1 MNAHANLVVV
11 ALGGHA
17 ISPQHAEDD
26 IPHQFDTS
34 RRTAARLADLMAGRR
49 IVITHGNGPQVG
61 NVLRRVELAAHELY
75 TLPLDI
81 CVADTQ
87 AGMGYMIAQCLHN
100 ELASR
105 GSTNAIAALVTTVE
119 VDPADPAFTNPS
131 KPIGRTYAAEQAE
144 RMQSQYG
151 WPMQASRGG
160 GFRRVVP
167 SPAPRAVVELE
178 AIRALIAAG
187 CTPIVAGGG
196 GIPVVRGPDGAVRG
210 VEAVV
215 DKDRT
220 AAVLAAALGA
230 EALMIATDVPG
241 VMADFGK
248 PNQRRIERIA
258 LAEAGMRL
266 RAGEFPAGSMGP
278 KVEAAVDFLT
288 RTANPHAW
296 AAICSIDELT
306 AAAAGAAGTR
316 FERALV

>member
-1 MNAHANLVVV
+1 MTDHANPIVI

-17 ISPQHAEDD
+17 ISPHHAEDD

-34 RRTAARLADLMAGRR
+34 RRTAARLADLMARHCL
-49 IVITHGNGPQVG
+49 VVTHGNGPQVG

-105 GSTNAIAALVTTVE
+105 GLTPLIAALVTTVE
-119 VDPADPAFTNPS
+119 VDAADPAFANPT
-131 KPIGRTYAAEQAE
+131 KPIGRTYAADQAE
-144 RMQSQYG
+144 RMKSEHG
-151 WPMQASRGG
+151 WPMAAGKGG

-167 SPAPRAVVELE
+167 SPTPRAIMEIR

-196 GIPVVRGPDGAVRG
+196 GIPVVRGADGALRG

-230 EALMIATDVPG
+230 EALLIATDVPG
-241 VMADFGK
+241 VMANFGK
-248 PNQRRIERIA
+248 PDQHTLGRLA
-258 LAEAGMRL
+258 LSEAKTRL
-266 RAGEFPAGSMGP
+266 AAGEFPAGSMGP
-278 KVEAAVDFLT
+278 KVEAAVDFLSRST
-288 RTANPHAW
+288 NPRSW
-296 AAICSIDELT
+296 ASICSIDDLT

-316 FERALV
+316 FERG